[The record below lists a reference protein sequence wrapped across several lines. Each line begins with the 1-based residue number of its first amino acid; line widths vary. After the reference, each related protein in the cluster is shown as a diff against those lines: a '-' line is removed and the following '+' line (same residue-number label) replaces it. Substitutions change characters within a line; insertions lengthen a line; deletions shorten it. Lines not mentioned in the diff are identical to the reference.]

1 MGWEAGVRAKGR
13 VRVRAAFGDVDVESC
28 APRDDPKVSSQ
39 DFAVGPCYPPRLPRG
54 PEATTMGAC
63 LCRLLCCRRAK
74 PANEYKKLDA
84 RSAGPIDLEGGQMGD
99 DEDWDDFTPQEA
111 VAGPSQPAVEEEPEA
126 EPEPDPVAE
135 AFADM
140 GMAPVITK
148 TKRHVAVNPWAERGP
163 VSSSL
168 AMAMDDDGGGDSGA
182 GWEDAGDTLD
192 LRAERRKQA
201 EERVARGG
209 SGRAQKTTASQ
220 KNSRRAAVRA
230 RARLMASPY
239 SKP

>member
-1 MGWEAGVRAKGR
+1 MGWEAGVRAKGW
-13 VRVRAAFGDVDVESC
+13 VRVRATFGDVDVESC
-28 APRDDPKVSSQ
+28 APRDDPKVSTPLVRVTPL
-39 DFAVGPCYPPRLPRG
+39 DFDARPL
-54 PEATTMGAC
+54 AMGAC

>member
-1 MGWEAGVRAKGR
+1 
-13 VRVRAAFGDVDVESC
+13 
-28 APRDDPKVSSQ
+28 
-39 DFAVGPCYPPRLPRG
+39 
-54 PEATTMGAC
+54 MGAC

-111 VAGPSQPAVEEEPEA
+111 GPSQPAVEEEPEP

-148 TKRHVAVNPWAERGP
+148 TKRHVASNPWAERGP

-168 AMAMDDDGGGDSGA
+168 AMAMDDDGGDSGA

-220 KNSRRAAVRA
+220 KTSKLAAVRA
-230 RARLMASPY
+230 LS
-239 SKP
+239 